1 MSSINMFNLNK
12 KIFVIT
18 GVAGQLGAFYAKA
31 FLDAGALVAGIDVI
45 DNERSKKLEEEFGV
59 AFMFLKANITDRP
72 SVENALSLIQ
82 QRFDNPDVLINNA
95 AIDSPPSSPTSENG
109 LFEEYPEAS
118 WDKVMDVNVKGSFIC
133 CQVIGGQMAKVGKGS
148 IINISSIYGN
158 VSPDQSL
165 YEYRR
170 KKGEVF
176 FKPIAYSVSKAG
188 ILNMSR
194 YLAVYWA
201 KAGVR
206 VNTLTIAG
214 VFNNQDSEFLDTYN
228 NRIPIGRMAFPEDY
242 IGALIFLSS
251 DASIYMTGSNLI
263 VDGGWTAI

>member
-1 MSSINMFNLNK
+1 MSSLNMFNLNK
-12 KIFVIT
+12 KIIVIT
-18 GVAGQLGAFYAKA
+18 GVSGQLGAFYAKS
-31 FLDAGALVAGIDVI
+31 FLQAGALVAGIDVT
-45 DNERSKKLEEEFGV
+45 DNERSQKLEEEFGV
-59 AFMFLKANITDRP
+59 GFMFLKANITDRP

-82 QRFDNPDVLINNA
+82 EKLGHPDVLINNA
-95 AIDSPPSSPTSENG
+95 AIDSPPSAPASENG

-118 WDKVMDVNVKGSFIC
+118 WDKVMDVNLKGSFMC
-133 CQVIGGQMAKVGKGS
+133 CQVIGGQMSKVGRGS

-170 KKGEVF
+170 KNGEVF
-176 FKPIAYSVSKAG
+176 FKPIAYSVSKGG

-206 VNTLTIAG
+206 VNTLSIAG
-214 VFNNQDSEFLDTYN
+214 VFNNQDCEFLYAYN
-228 NRIPIGRMAFPEDY
+228 KRIPIGRMAFPEDY
-242 IGALIFLSS
+242 IGALFFLSS
-251 DASIYMTGSNLI
+251 DASVYMTGSNLV